1 MPKMIDIE
9 STYLRRA
16 DRLANKPKQKYYL
29 FVKLFL
35 SVIGA
40 CEVAKK
46 SHIFLTGT
54 NQHKQE
60 INRHFY
66 ETLNHFDPM
75 VFLANQEQNEY

>member
-54 NQHKQE
+54 NQHK
-60 INRHFY
+60 
-66 ETLNHFDPM
+66 
-75 VFLANQEQNEY
+75 

>member
-1 MPKMIDIE
+1 MFHSTTIQLAQWYKNPQGIKLSKMPKMIDIE

-16 DRLANKPKQKYYL
+16 DRLDNKPKQKYYL

-54 NQHKQE
+54 NQHK
-60 INRHFY
+60 
-66 ETLNHFDPM
+66 
-75 VFLANQEQNEY
+75 